1 MSKRFLIS
9 LLTIITT
16 VAFSQK
22 MEFPAHWGEPPKMET
37 MDLRPLP
44 AGFGKG
50 SSTKSAWITKHMNE
64 DLKAN
69 HPERVKNLEGPWPE
83 YVGIKGDVAKDI
95 LSLDTGLKVQ
105 VLKKGSPTTRDYRL
119 DRVRIFVDEE
129 GIVTNIPK
137 KG

>member
-1 MSKRFLIS
+1 M
-9 LLTIITT
+9 
-16 VAFSQK
+16 V
-22 MEFPAHWGEPPKMET
+22 HV
-37 MDLRPLP
+37 
-44 AGFGKG
+44 
-50 SSTKSAWITKHMNE
+50 TKQQ
-64 DLKAN
+64 LKFIN
-69 HPERVKNLEGPWPE
+69 IRCNSVKNLEGPWPE